1 MENSAPRSNMTAIAI
16 ASNLAEKIG
25 VSTNTNKV
33 YSNIRSRKNKYS
45 SNQKLPIRIRKRK
58 RKNEKR
64 CYELKSLELDKRTNS
79 CIRVNIRELDRE
91 LFTK

>member
-1 MENSAPRSNMTAIAI
+1 MTAIAI

-33 YSNIRSRKNKYS
+33 YSNIRSRKNKCS

-58 RKNEKR
+58 RKNER
-64 CYELKSLELDKRTNS
+64 DVMNLNP
-79 CIRVNIRELDRE
+79 
-91 LFTK
+91 